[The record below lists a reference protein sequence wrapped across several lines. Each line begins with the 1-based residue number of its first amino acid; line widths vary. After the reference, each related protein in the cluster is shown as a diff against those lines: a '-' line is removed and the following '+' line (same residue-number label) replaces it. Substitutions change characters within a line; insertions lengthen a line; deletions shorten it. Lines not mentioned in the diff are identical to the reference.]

1 MDGSARI
8 LIIDDDQSML
18 RLVRTHLTSAGFEV
32 ATASNGEEGLHLA
45 ESFRPKVIILDLLLP
60 GMDGFV
66 LCRHIRQN
74 PLLAEA
80 RILMVTAVFL
90 SEEDIVHGFTLGAD
104 QYLVKPDVILSKPI
118 HLHELRAA
126 VEKLLGPESGE
137 EAGTA
142 AALRDRVLL
151 VDDDDRNLRLLRM
164 RFASE
169 GYEVAEALSGP
180 AALALAEEFLP
191 QVILLDVQMPQMSGI
206 DVLKA
211 LREKGYD
218 IPVVI
223 MTAHGNEAVAVDA
236 FKSGASDYL
245 VKPIDSALAVR
256 LAGQLIENYRLKKSQ
271 EKLTSR
277 LKKISCDLMNRVNHL
292 ENQNRKLE
300 EAYAQVRGLS
310 EFNRRFI
317 RSLSQDLRSP
327 LSTLLSFLG
336 LLRDTPEENRDKAR
350 ERESIDLLF
359 RTAFRLDM
367 NLSNLLYS
375 SRIQTGALVA
385 AAGIV
390 ELEPAVEGVLHLARR
405 SIGRPDLRFSWY
417 PESKRHRISGDS
429 ALLRDILLNL
439 LDNAVQRIEGVGEVA
454 VEVLLPAPEGAV
466 RPTLHLRIRDTGTR
480 FSDTQLAAMEVVET
494 GVDSLRDGTEVMHLS
509 LCALLAKMQGWRLTL
524 ANRPQG
530 GGEAVLEIPLH
541 A

>member
-1 MDGSARI
+1 MDGSERI
-8 LIIDDDQSML
+8 LVIDDDQSML
-18 RLVRTHLTSAGFEV
+18 RLVRAHLTSVGYEV
-32 ATASNGEEGLHLA
+32 ATASNGEEGLQLA
-45 ESFRPKVIILDLLLP
+45 ESFLPKVVILDLLLP

-74 PLLAEA
+74 PLFADT
-80 RILMVTAVFL
+80 RIMMITAVFL
-90 SEEDIVHGFTLGAD
+90 SEEDMAHGITIGAD

-118 HLHELRAA
+118 HLQELRSA
-126 VEKLLGPESGE
+126 VQRLLGPRDGGE
-137 EAGTA
+137 VPA
-142 AALRDRVLL
+142 APAKDRILL
-151 VDDDDRNLRLLRM
+151 VDDDERNLRLLRM

-169 GYEVAEALSGP
+169 GYEVADALSGQ
-180 AALALAEEFLP
+180 AALAIEEEFQP
-191 QVILLDVQMPQMSGI
+191 QIILMDVQMPQMSGI

-211 LREKGYD
+211 LREKGRD
-218 IPVVI
+218 MPVVI
-223 MTAHGNEAVAVDA
+223 MTAHGNEAVAVGA
-236 FKSGASDYL
+236 FKGGASDYL

-256 LAGQLIENYRLKKSQ
+256 VTGQLIENYRLKKSQ
-271 EKLTSR
+271 EKLTAR

-375 SRIQTGALVA
+375 SRIQTGALIA

-390 ELEPAVEGVLHLARR
+390 DLEPAVESVLHLARR
-405 SIGRPDLRFSWY
+405 SLGRSDLRFSWY
-417 PESKRHRISGDS
+417 PESKRYRISGDS

-439 LDNAVQRIEGVGEVA
+439 FDNAVQRMEGPGEVA
-454 VEVLLPAPEGAV
+454 VEVLLPPTPEGAD
-466 RPTLHLRIRDTGTR
+466 RATILLRIRDTGSR
-480 FSDTQLAAMEVVET
+480 FSETDLAATSVASIGSDT
-494 GVDSLRDGTEVMHLS
+494 IRDGTEAMRLS
-509 LCALLAKMQGWRLTL
+509 LCALLAKMQGWRLIL
-524 ANRPQG
+524 SNRPQG
-530 GGEAVLEIPLH
+530 GGESVLEIPFH